1 MGLWQFMLPTAK
13 RYGLTVNSLVDERRD
28 PYKATHA
35 AAKYLRELYKIFN
48 DWSLVIAAY
57 NCGPGNVTTA
67 IHRADGAKDYWTI
80 YPYLPQETRGY
91 VPAFIAA
98 NYIMNYYCE
107 HNICPYKTS
116 YPIATDTVL
125 VTRDLHIDQ
134 VAELCN
140 VDREIIKALNPQ
152 YRTDVIPGGR
162 TNATLCLPQ
171 ENLHTFID
179 LKDSVYNY
187 RADEL
192 LTRRNTVIVPEVVKP
207 ARPMASRT
215 KSKSRGKAVTV
226 RSGDTLSHIARRN
239 HTTVAKLRK
248 LNGIKGSNLRPG
260 QKIRVK

>member
-1 MGLWQFMLPTAK
+1 MTK
-13 RYGLTVNSLVDERRD
+13 
-28 PYKATHA
+28 
-35 AAKYLRELYKIFN
+35 
-48 DWSLVIAAY
+48 
-57 NCGPGNVTTA
+57 A

-140 VDREIIKALNPQ
+140 VEREVIKALNPQ

-162 TNATLCLPQ
+162 THATLCLPQ

-207 ARPMASRT
+207 VRPTASRT